1 MNLAV
6 GDPLY
11 IIAPQPRPALPVQ
24 GSPKFFPVHRIYCV
38 GRNYAEHA
46 KEMGHDPIR
55 ETPFFF
61 QKNADSLVLDGGTF
75 PYPSKSQDVHHEI
88 ELVVALGSGGSDIAV
103 TDALQHVFGYAVGL
117 DMTRRDL
124 QGEAKKAGRP
134 WEVGKAFEAA
144 APCSAIVRASEI
156 GHPAKGEIT
165 LDVNGTTRQ
174 RGDLGQMIWSVPEI
188 IAHLSGLFELKAG
201 DLIYTGT
208 PAGVGPVQR
217 GDALKGSI
225 AGVGTLTVHVG
236 R

>member
-6 GDPLY
+6 GDAHY
-11 IIAPQPRPALPVQ
+11 VMVPQPRPALPVQ

-46 KEMGHDPIR
+46 IEMGHDPNR
-55 ETPFFF
+55 EAPFFF
-61 QKNADSLVLDGGTF
+61 QKNADSLVMDGAVF
-75 PYPSKSQDVHHEI
+75 PYPSKSKDVHHEI
-88 ELVVALGSGGSDIAV
+88 ELVVALGLGGRDIAAA
-103 TDALQHVFGYAVGL
+103 DALSHIYGYAVGL

-134 WEVGKAFEAA
+134 WEVGKAFDAA
-144 APCSAIVRASEI
+144 APCSAILRASEI
-156 GHPAKGEIT
+156 GHPAKGEIAF
-165 LDVNGTTRQ
+165 DVNGSPRQ

-188 IAHLSGLFELKAG
+188 IAHLSGLFELRAG

-217 GDALKGSI
+217 GDVLKGSI
-225 AGVGTLTVHVG
+225 AGVGTLTVRVG
-236 R
+236 